1 MFSITGGK
9 GFQLTFPNGWTASVQ
24 WGAGNY
30 CENYNVMTY
39 ENPFRLDEKLAK
51 YESQTAEIAAW
62 DRDGVWYNFSGGE
75 VVSEFGRD
83 EVKGYVHT
91 KDIPEFLTMV
101 AGF

>member
-30 CENYNVMTY
+30 CENYNLSEY
-39 ENPFRLDEKLAK
+39 RNPFVVDPSIRK

-62 DRDGVWYNFSGGE
+62 DKDGNWY
-75 VVSEFGRD
+75 EFGHGD
-83 EVKGYVHT
+83 TVKGYVHT
-91 KDIPEFLTMV
+91 KDITGFLAMV

>member
-30 CENYNVMTY
+30 CENYNVMEY
-39 ENPFRLDEKLAK
+39 RNPFVVNPDLRK

-62 DRDGVWYNFSGGE
+62 DRDGVWHKFDTG
-75 VVSEFGRD
+75 D
-83 EVKGYVHT
+83 TVKGYVHA
-91 KDIPEFLTMV
+91 KDITGFLAMV

>member
-30 CENYNVMTY
+30 CENYNVMEY
-39 ENPFRLDEKLAK
+39 ENPFVLNPNLRK

-62 DRDGVWYNFSGGE
+62 DRDGKWYS
-75 VVSEFGRD
+75 FGRY
-83 EVKGYVHT
+83 ETVKGYVHT
-91 KDIPEFLTMV
+91 EDIPEFLAMV

>member
-30 CENYNVMTY
+30 CENYNVMEY
-39 ENPFRLDEKLAK
+39 ENPFRIDEKLMR
-51 YESQTAEIAAW
+51 YQSQTAEIAAW
-62 DRDGVWYNFSGGE
+62 DADGVWYKFDSG
-75 VVSEFGRD
+75 D
-83 EVKGYVHT
+83 TVKGYVHT
-91 KDIPEFLTMV
+91 KDITGFLAMV